1 MEAAGGL
8 RGGAVGI
15 VRRGLIDYRL
25 RETVGGVGCRAA
37 ELTATEYDALYE
49 LAVHASR
56 ALSHSS
62 PFSACTGLI

>member
-1 MEAAGGL
+1 MEAAGTL

-25 RETVGGVGCRAA
+25 REQWVVVAGEPA
-37 ELTATEYDALYE
+37 ELTATEYAALYE

-62 PFSACTGLI
+62 RFSACTGLI